1 MINYIFKKGSAF
13 FRRKKILVLLI
24 IFPLAVNA
32 SNSSNYNIN
41 NVKDS
46 NVFYGLASYY
56 NNVSY
61 YVVDKKNITKLK
73 VNEERKLKDSEWFAV
88 VGRHNVYLI
97 QGKNIVIRLDEY
109 SQLSINDGQPLAL
122 NENIIQIN
130 STKDKLGSISPEL
143 NQIRYQH
150 LWAPLSELS
159 KVIELTLN
167 FINKYISNSWGFTV
181 ILFAIILKILIL
193 PVSIMTARLTRNVNQ
208 KRTQLEPKLTDI
220 KSRYDGEEAH
230 NKIME
235 AHNELGISPFYSL
248 KPMLGSFIQIPI
260 LIAVFNALGEMP
272 QFSGESLF
280 WIEDLAYPD
289 SIMHSILTIP
299 MFGNTLNLLPFLMII
314 ITIYSTIA
322 FKNNY
327 VSLNEV
333 KKQKRKLYSMGIVFF
348 VLFYP
353 FPSVMVLY
361 WALANILDFIQR
373 EYVDA

>member
-1 MINYIFKKGSAF
+1 MINYIFKNSSAF
-13 FRRKKILVLLI
+13 FRKKKILVLFI
-24 IFPLAVNA
+24 IFPLAVTA
-32 SNSSNYNIN
+32 SNSSNYNID
-41 NVKDS
+41 NVKES

-73 VNEERKLKDSEWFAV
+73 ANEERKLKDSEWFAA
-88 VGRHNVYLI
+88 VGRLNVYII

-109 SQLSINDGQPLAL
+109 NQISINDGQPLAL
-122 NENIIQIN
+122 NENIIQIS

-159 KVIELTLN
+159 KVIELSLN

-181 ILFAIILKILIL
+181 ILFAIILKILVL

-299 MFGNTLNLLPFLMII
+299 MFGNTLNLLPFLMTI
-314 ITIYSTIA
+314 ITIYSTIT

-333 KKQKRKLYSMGIVFF
+333 KKQKRRLYSMAIVFF

-361 WALANILDFIQR
+361 WALANILDFIEMQ
-373 EYVDA
+373 YVGA

>member
-1 MINYIFKKGSAF
+1 MINYIFKNSSAF
-13 FRRKKILVLLI
+13 FRKKKILVLFI
-24 IFPLAVNA
+24 IFPLAVTA
-32 SNSSNYNIN
+32 SNSSNYNID
-41 NVKDS
+41 NVKES

-73 VNEERKLKDSEWFAV
+73 ANEERKLKDSEWFAA
-88 VGRHNVYLI
+88 VGRLNVYII

-109 SQLSINDGQPLAL
+109 NQISINDGQPLAL
-122 NENIIQIN
+122 NENIIQIS

-143 NQIRYQH
+143 DQIRYQH

-159 KVIELTLN
+159 KVIELSLN

-181 ILFAIILKILIL
+181 ILFAIILKILVL

-299 MFGNTLNLLPFLMII
+299 MFGNTLNLLPFLMTI
-314 ITIYSTIA
+314 ITIYSTIT

-333 KKQKRKLYSMGIVFF
+333 KKQKRRLYSMAIVFF

-361 WALANILDFIQR
+361 WALANILDFIERQ
-373 EYVDA
+373 YVGA

>member
-1 MINYIFKKGSAF
+1 M
-13 FRRKKILVLLI
+13 
-24 IFPLAVNA
+24 
-32 SNSSNYNIN
+32 
-41 NVKDS
+41 
-46 NVFYGLASYY
+46 
-56 NNVSY
+56 
-61 YVVDKKNITKLK
+61 
-73 VNEERKLKDSEWFAV
+73 
-88 VGRHNVYLI
+88 
-97 QGKNIVIRLDEY
+97 
-109 SQLSINDGQPLAL
+109 AL
-122 NENIIQIN
+122 NENIIQIS

-159 KVIELTLN
+159 KVIELSLN

-181 ILFAIILKILIL
+181 ILFAIILKILVL

-299 MFGNTLNLLPFLMII
+299 MFGNTLNLLPFLMTI
-314 ITIYSTIA
+314 ITIYSTIT

-333 KKQKRKLYSMGIVFF
+333 KKQKRRLYSMAIVFF

-361 WALANILDFIQR
+361 WALANILDFIERQ
-373 EYVDA
+373 YVGA

>member
-1 MINYIFKKGSAF
+1 MINYIFKNSSAF
-13 FRRKKILVLLI
+13 FRKKKILVLFI
-24 IFPLAVNA
+24 IFPLAVTA
-32 SNSSNYNIN
+32 SNSSNYNID
-41 NVKDS
+41 NVKES

-73 VNEERKLKDSEWFAV
+73 ANEERKLKDSEWFAA
-88 VGRHNVYLI
+88 VGRLNVYII

-109 SQLSINDGQPLAL
+109 NQISINDGQPLAL
-122 NENIIQIN
+122 NENIIQIS

-143 NQIRYQH
+143 DQIRYQH

-159 KVIELTLN
+159 KVIELSLN

-181 ILFAIILKILIL
+181 ILFAIILKILVL

-299 MFGNTLNLLPFLMII
+299 MFGNTLNLLPFLMTI
-314 ITIYSTIA
+314 ITIYSTIT

-333 KKQKRKLYSMGIVFF
+333 KKQKGRLYSMAIVFF

-361 WALANILDFIQR
+361 WALANILDFIERQ
-373 EYVDA
+373 YVGA

>member
-1 MINYIFKKGSAF
+1 MINYIFKNSSAF
-13 FRRKKILVLLI
+13 FRKKKILVLFI
-24 IFPLAVNA
+24 IFPLAVTA
-32 SNSSNYNIN
+32 SNSSNYNID
-41 NVKDS
+41 NVKES

-73 VNEERKLKDSEWFAV
+73 ANEERKLKDSEWFAA
-88 VGRHNVYLI
+88 VGRLNVYII

-109 SQLSINDGQPLAL
+109 NQISINDGQPLAL
-122 NENIIQIN
+122 NENIIQIS

-159 KVIELTLN
+159 KVIELSLN

-181 ILFAIILKILIL
+181 ILFAIILKILVL

-299 MFGNTLNLLPFLMII
+299 MFGNTLNLLPFLMTI
-314 ITIYSTIA
+314 ITIYSTIT

-333 KKQKRKLYSMGIVFF
+333 KKQKRRLYSMAIVFF

-361 WALANILDFIQR
+361 WALANILDFIERQ
-373 EYVDA
+373 YVGA